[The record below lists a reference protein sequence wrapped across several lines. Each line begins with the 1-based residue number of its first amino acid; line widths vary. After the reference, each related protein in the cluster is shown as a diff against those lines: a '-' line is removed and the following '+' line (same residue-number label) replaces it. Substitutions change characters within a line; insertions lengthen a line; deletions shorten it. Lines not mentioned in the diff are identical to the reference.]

1 MKKKF
6 IIIETTY
13 PNLRAAKKLAQ
24 ILLQE
29 NLAACVQFIAIES
42 SYVWQKKI
50 ENCREILVNI
60 KTKKTLYDKVEKTI
74 LKHHSYEIPQIT
86 SKAVDSGFVPYLN
99 WIDSGLKKS
108 K

>member
-1 MKKKF
+1 MKN

-13 PNLRAAKKLAQ
+13 PNLRAAKKLAK

-29 NLAACVQFIAIES
+29 NLATCIQFIAIES
-42 SYVWQKKI
+42 TYLWQKKI
-50 ENCREILVNI
+50 KNSREILLII
-60 KTKKTLYDKVEKTI
+60 KTKKTLYGKVEKTI

-86 SKAVDSGFVPYLN
+86 SRLINQGFAPYLN
-99 WIDSGLKKS
+99 WINASLKNS